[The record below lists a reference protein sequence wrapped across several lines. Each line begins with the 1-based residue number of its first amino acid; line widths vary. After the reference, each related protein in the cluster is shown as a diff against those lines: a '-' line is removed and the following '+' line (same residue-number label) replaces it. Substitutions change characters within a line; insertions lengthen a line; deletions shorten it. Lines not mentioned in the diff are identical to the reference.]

1 MDECRHRHYRRFFHL
16 LSTFAS
22 FFAFTN
28 AEKQSSLFLRTL
40 CARIRRAPMKKTL
53 RIALAAAVLASFAPV
68 ALADDAPGGGVP
80 QPQATQVS
88 TVSAAITLI
97 LSVLGL

>member
-1 MDECRHRHYRRFFHL
+1 
-16 LSTFAS
+16 
-22 FFAFTN
+22 
-28 AEKQSSLFLRTL
+28 
-40 CARIRRAPMKKTL
+40 MKKTL